1 MKHFFN
7 IFRKKRLLPAVM
19 ILFGAILLLPAH
31 TKAAPKLNLGKY
43 KKGDNYLVVAYNIRR
58 NSSVPIRSLPSASS
72 ETLAK
77 LKDSD
82 AVLVAQDQIESGIK
96 TQWIP
101 VQLPNI
107 GRVGY
112 VSTGKVRLKVIA
124 MSSFKKGAT
133 PYAYTAIKYGLKY
146 LGTRYQSGGNDLNN
160 GICCS
165 ALVTKCFR
173 KAGRT
178 MPTTYVINQYN
189 ACNYIRRSQLKP
201 GDLIFYRSNTRAP
214 YGGLVHVAIYMG
226 SGMILNAT
234 GHTGST
240 YPNGGVCIKTLSY
253 GSHLAS
259 RAIYGR
265 LP

>member
-1 MKHFFN
+1 MN
-7 IFRKKRLLPAVM
+7 
-19 ILFGAILLLPAH
+19 LFKSKWKQNLLLTVLLLLCCAFLMPARAE
-31 TKAAPKLNLGKY
+31 AAPKINLGKY

-82 AVLVAQDQIESGIK
+82 AVVVAQGQIEAGVK

-112 VSTGKVRLKVIA
+112 VSTGKVRLKTIS
-124 MSSFKKGAT
+124 MESFKKGAT
-133 PYAYTAIKYGLKY
+133 PYAYDAIKYGLKY
-146 LGTRYQSGGNDLNN
+146 LGTRYQSGGNDLNK

-173 KAGRT
+173 KAGRE

-189 ACNYIRRSQLKP
+189 ACNFIKRSQLKP

-226 SGMILNAT
+226 NGMILNAT